1 MEINDE
7 LLAQWEPKVQ
17 RLLKNTFVLGLDRE
31 DIAQELRNAIIK
43 AAGNFSE
50 DRGVSFHTYLHT
62 VMINSLRTLISKAQ
76 KSKNIHEAYNIDGIN
91 LDTDANSGYVSA
103 SLAESLMDSSALE
116 FMDTVELMDIITRA
130 GLSQLEL
137 AFLELRLEGT
147 PMDRISYLLDMPAY
161 KVRSSIQ
168 RKIKKY
174 LKTP

>member
-1 MEINDE
+1 
-7 LLAQWEPKVQ
+7 
-17 RLLKNTFVLGLDRE
+17 
-31 DIAQELRNAIIK
+31 
-43 AAGNFSE
+43 
-50 DRGVSFHTYLHT
+50 
-62 VMINSLRTLISKAQ
+62 
-76 KSKNIHEAYNIDGIN
+76 
-91 LDTDANSGYVSA
+91 
-103 SLAESLMDSSALE
+103 MDSSALE